1 MSETGPGPQ
10 AFSHNNQLGPAQDPA
25 RRVVITGMG
34 TLNPLAKSLDEF
46 WERLE
51 KGKSGVKRISA
62 FDPTEYPSQ
71 IAGEVRDFEPK
82 DYIGAKEVRR
92 MSRVSQLAI
101 AAAKMAV
108 ADAGLKIPANDASE
122 YGIILGTGN
131 SAFPEIEQEARTF
144 FEKGGRRISPFFLPT
159 ILPNMCTAQV
169 AMHLGLQGYNSTV
182 ITACASG
189 TQSIGDAAE
198 VIRRGAAQVMLAGGA
213 DASISELGLAGFCVM
228 RAMSSHYNDRPEQAS
243 RPFDS
248 ARDGFVPAEGS
259 ALLVLESLEHAL
271 ARQARIYAEVIGFG
285 SSCDAYHLTDPDP
298 SGAGIIRAM
307 RQALKSAW
315 LHPADI
321 DYINAH
327 ATGTKGDVMETTA
340 IRQVFGEG
348 AYKIPVNA
356 TKSMLGHLFGAAG
369 GVEAIATVLQM
380 QHQTVHPTI
389 NLATPDPQCDLD
401 YVPNQARPSV
411 IKTAMSN
418 SFGFGGQN
426 AILIFQQY
434 KPD

>member
-1 MSETGPGPQ
+1 MSETGRGAEAAYQ
-10 AFSHNNQLGPAQDPA
+10 NNQRRREQDPT

-34 TLNPLAKSLDEF
+34 TLNPLASSLDEF
-46 WERLE
+46 WAGLE
-51 KGKSGVKRISA
+51 KGQSGVRRISA
-62 FDPTEYPSQ
+62 FDPAEYPSQ
-71 IAGEVRDFEPK
+71 VAGEVRGFEPK
-82 DYIGAKEVRR
+82 DFIGAKEIRR

-108 ADAGLKIPANDASE
+108 ADAGLDIPTDAAGD

-131 SAFPEIEQEARTF
+131 SAFPEIEEEAQTF

-169 AMHLGLQGYNSTV
+169 AMHLGLQGFNSTV

-213 DASISELGLAGFCVM
+213 DASISELGLAGFCSM

-243 RPFDS
+243 RPFDA
-248 ARDGFVPAEGS
+248 ARDGFVPAEGA

-271 ARQARIYAEVIGFG
+271 SRQARIYAEVIGFG

-307 RQALKSAW
+307 RQALKSAG
-315 LHPADI
+315 LNPTEI

-327 ATGTKGDVMETTA
+327 ATATKGDVMETTA
-340 IRQVFGEG
+340 IKQVFGEA
-348 AYKIPVNA
+348 AYRIPVNA

-369 GVEAIATVLQM
+369 GVEAIATILQM
-380 QHQTVHPTI
+380 EHQTVHPTI

-401 YVPNQARPSV
+401 YVPQHSRPHA

-434 KPD
+434 EPD